1 MLEIWTR
8 DPAWTETGAFDFL
21 PGALSGCLTFIG
33 SFPKLLVVTRLLK
46 GVQQFLGERR
56 ASDRGWAFGFTSAS
70 VMAAVPLSCAFS
82 WRVADVRAGALAS
95 AEK

>member
-1 MLEIWTR
+1 ME
-8 DPAWTETGAFDFL
+8 GF
-21 PGALSGCLTFIG
+21 GALVG

-82 WRVADVRAGALAS
+82 RRVADVRAGALAS